1 VRVGSRKSQ
10 LALVQS
16 EYVVSLLTQQ
26 YPDIKFE
33 LVTMSTIGDEIL
45 NRALSQI
52 GEKALFTRELE
63 VALELKKVDLV
74 VHSLKDLPTTLPDG
88 MCIGAI
94 MERED
99 PRDAVIMAPQFSHC
113 TLKTLPAGSVVGTSS
128 LRRAAQLKRHF
139 PHLEI
144 KDVRGN
150 LNTRIKKL
158 DEDGVYAALLLAVAG
173 VRRMNWEARI
183 SEFLNTD
190 VSLYAIGQGALGIE
204 CRDDDAATRKLL
216 EPFSHVET
224 LLRCVA
230 ERAFLR
236 KLEGGC
242 SAPVGVS
249 SEYGADGVLHLTG
262 GVWSLDGQ
270 QNVTQSLS
278 VDLKTDVGSLGS
290 TQQYAAV
297 VASHIHDGHLS
308 KAENLGI
315 AVAHSIAEKDG
326 LTILTQAKKE
336 TEQRN
341 LIAANTK
348 PTIAK

>member
-1 VRVGSRKSQ
+1 MGALSHRSSASEFLLFLPLLLPLPFSCSEMTSESPKIVRVGSRKSQ
-10 LALVQS
+10 LALIQS
-16 EYVVSLLTQQ
+16 EYVVSLLTQM
-26 YPDIKFE
+26 YPEIKFE

-63 VALELKKVDLV
+63 VALELRNVDLV

-113 TLKTLPAGSVVGTSS
+113 TLKTLPAGSVIGTSS

-158 DEDGVYAALLLAVAG
+158 DEDGEYAPPPGRRWRPPHELGGSHIG
-173 VRRMNWEARI
+173 VPQHGRESVRHRTGSARHRVPRR
-183 SEFLNTD
+183 
-190 VSLYAIGQGALGIE
+190 
-204 CRDDDAATRKLL
+204 
-216 EPFSHVET
+216 
-224 LLRCVA
+224 RCVA
-230 ERAFLR
+230 
-236 KLEGGC
+236 
-242 SAPVGVS
+242 SH
-249 SEYGADGVLHLTG
+249 YGTDGVLHLTG
-262 GVWSLDGQ
+262 GVWSLDGK

-278 VDLKTDVGSLGS
+278 VDLKTDVGKLGS

-297 VASHIHDGHLS
+297 VASHIPDGRLS
-308 KAENLGI
+308 KAEKLGI
-315 AVAHSIAEKDG
+315 TVANNIAEKDG
-326 LTILTQAKKE
+326 LVILTQAKKE
-336 TEQRN
+336 TEERN

-348 PTIAK
+348 PTLAK